1 MVGTSGETRP
11 VPNPVTTRGDWK
23 VSEESLEHKELYKCI
38 HVKEY
43 TKLYDN
49 IYDIHDYMNGN
60 ELNPLLI
67 KFFFRFK

>member
-1 MVGTSGETRP
+1 M
-11 VPNPVTTRGDWK
+11 TTRGDWK

-49 IYDIHDYMNGN
+49 IYDIHDCMNEN
-60 ELNPLLI
+60 ELNSLLI
-67 KFFFRFK
+67 KVFLLDLNDLNIYPFTLFVK